1 MLARGVRGVAM
12 KGAGWLVALE
22 TRTSSVPLFLTV
34 SSDARFG
41 WVPDMD
47 DALVLARQ
55 ADAGALVRYAAARV
69 GKGAKVRAW
78 QRPGT
83 QDVLDDDASREIAR
97 LRTRVEDLELLL
109 ATIRRLRERDFER
122 AAQIEA
128 DRKDDAGRLRKS

>member
-1 MLARGVRGVAM
+1 M

-22 TRTSSVPLFLTV
+22 TRASSVPLFLTV

-47 DALVLARQ
+47 DALVLARE
-55 ADAGALVRYAAARV
+55 ADAGALVRYATARV
-69 GKGAKVRAW
+69 GKEATVRAW

-83 QDVLDDDASREIAR
+83 QDVLHDDASREITR

-128 DRKDDAGRLRKS
+128 DRKNDAGRHRES

>member
-1 MLARGVRGVAM
+1 M

-41 WVPDMD
+41 WIPDMD
-47 DALVLARQ
+47 DALVLARE
-55 ADAGALVRYAAARV
+55 ADAGALARYAAARV
-69 GKGAKVRAW
+69 GKDATVSTWQHSGAE
-78 QRPGT
+78 
-83 QDVLDDDASREIAR
+83 DVLHDDASREIAR

-122 AAQIEA
+122 AARIEA
-128 DRKDDAGRLRKS
+128 ERKDDTGWHREC

>member
-1 MLARGVRGVAM
+1 M

-47 DALVLARQ
+47 DALVLARET
-55 ADAGALVRYAAARV
+55 DAGALARYAAARV
-69 GKGAKVRAW
+69 GKEATVRAW
-78 QRPGT
+78 QLPGA
-83 QDVLDDDASREIAR
+83 QDVLHDDDSREIAR
-97 LRTRVEDLELLL
+97 LRRRVEDLELLL
-109 ATIRRLRERDFER
+109 ATIRRLREKDFER

-128 DRKDDAGRLRKS
+128 ERKDDARRHRG